1 MVSQKGNTMATW
13 QLQEAKAK
21 FSELVDKAEKE
32 GAQVITRR
40 GVETAVI
47 IPIEEWKRLSVSA
60 RPTLMEVLL
69 QPHPRFDFDKVT
81 PPRGKLRRRKTIE
94 FE

>member
-1 MVSQKGNTMATW
+1 MATW

-40 GVETAVI
+40 GIETAVI
-47 IPIEEWKRLSVSA
+47 IPISEWKRLSASG
-60 RPTLMEVLL
+60 RPSLKELLL
-69 QPHPRFDFDKVT
+69 QPHPRFDFDKVI
-81 PPRGKLRRRKTIE
+81 PPRGKLRRRKTVD
-94 FE
+94 FG

>member
-1 MVSQKGNTMATW
+1 MATW

-40 GVETAVI
+40 GIETVVI
-47 IPIEEWKRLSVSA
+47 IPVSEWKRLSASA
-60 RPTLMEVLL
+60 RPTLKELLL
-69 QPHPRFDFDKVT
+69 QPHPRFDLDELLADRGEQRHRDPPDFD
-81 PPRGKLRRRKTIE
+81 
-94 FE
+94 